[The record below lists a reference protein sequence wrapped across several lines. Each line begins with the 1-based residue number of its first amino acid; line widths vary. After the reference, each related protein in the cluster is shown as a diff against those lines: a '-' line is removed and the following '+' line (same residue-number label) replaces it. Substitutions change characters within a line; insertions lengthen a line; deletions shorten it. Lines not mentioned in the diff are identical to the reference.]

1 MPFDIADLENNTECL
16 ISIDAENKI
25 KVDEI
30 LAKAE
35 QAGATVYARGG
46 KKMAGYMLVALL
58 I

>member
-35 QAGATVYARGG
+35 AGATVYARGG
-46 KKMAGYMLVALL
+46 KKMAGCMLVALL